1 MNTVLA
7 AGRALVRRP
16 WELLI
21 AHPWWRRAVTS
32 QTYLAVRM
40 TLSDPPWEG
49 AKLTWRR
56 RLNLYVQRIEHRM
69 GRTKLWSKP
78 CKLTVEA
85 TNICNLRCPGCF
97 TGTNQDGRARS
108 HMSLELFNQL
118 MDELGPYLLEVEF
131 YKPEGVDR
139 QTPHTRDE
147 VYVVASGSGTFVSGG
162 NRQPFETGEVLFA
175 AAGVDHRFEEFTP
188 DFATWVF
195 FYGPEGGEK

>member
-1 MNTVLA
+1 
-7 AGRALVRRP
+7 
-16 WELLI
+16 
-21 AHPWWRRAVTS
+21 
-32 QTYLAVRM
+32 M

-56 RLNLYVQRIEHRM
+56 RLNLYLQRLEHRL

-118 MDELGPYLLEVEF
+118 MDELGRICARSSSTT
-131 YKPEGVDR
+131 G
-139 QTPHTRDE
+139 
-147 VYVVASGSGTFVSGG
+147 ASRCSARTSI
-162 NRQPFETGEVLFA
+162 R
-175 AAGVDHRFEEFTP
+175 
-188 DFATWVF
+188 
-195 FYGPEGGEK
+195 